1 MTTFPIGT
9 MVAGYRVRRIIGAG
23 GMGTIYAVDDPALP
37 RLDALKVLSA
47 ELSADPKFRAR
58 FIREADVAA
67 RLDHPNIVS
76 IYDRGETPDGQLWIA
91 MQYVDGSDAD
101 EAIRSGTMTPRRAVH
116 LITQVA
122 DALDYAHA
130 HRVLHRDLKPANF
143 LLTGPAG
150 PDERAL
156 LADFGI
162 ARAIDDAGLTGTNM
176 VMATM
181 AYAAPEAL
189 SGQQVDYR
197 ADLYSLGCALYHLLT
212 GEVPYADTAGGAAQ
226 AAAHLRRPPPQVG
239 GPTPALGRAFDP
251 VIATA
256 MAKDPA
262 ARFPSGRALAAA
274 ARHALQEYELVV
286 TPRAAFSASADGPAT
301 PTRRRRG
308 KLIAIGTAAGVL
320 LAGGVTA
327 GVLLGGNDTP
337 TNPVGTGPATEAVP
351 TVAADE
357 LPRLMVS
364 ADQVTAATGVP
375 AKKDD
380 EPFTDFLKASNDA
393 CAGTVYP
400 LQKSTYNNSAA
411 TDQYGELFADTT
423 PTKRALTV
431 QAVVQFPSPD
441 LAARHVARQ
450 RTLWQQCAYK
460 SVGVRGSAG
469 EPDYNWLISA
479 VSPGDIVTA
488 TGTVDT
494 NNRIYQHAVTSVNNV
509 VVDVLAYVKEKPDA
523 ALTILNDIAEKIP
536 H

>member
-1 MTTFPIGT
+1 MTTFPIGSV
-9 MVAGYRVRRIIGAG
+9 VAGYRVRRIIGAG

-91 MQYVDGSDAD
+91 MQFVDGIDAD
-101 EAIRSGTMTPRRAVH
+101 AAIRSGTMTPRRAVH
-116 LITQVA
+116 LIAQVA

-162 ARAIDDAGLTGTNM
+162 ARAVDDAGLTGTNM

-181 AYAAPEAL
+181 AYAAPEVL
-189 SGQQVDYR
+189 SGQQIDYR
-197 ADLYSLGCALYHLLT
+197 ADLYSLGCALYHLLS

-239 GPTPALGRAFDP
+239 GPDRALGQAFDS

-286 TPRAAFSASADGPAT
+286 TPRSAFGASADGAAAP
-301 PTRRRRG
+301 PRRRRG
-308 KLIAIGTAAGVL
+308 KLIAFGTAVGVL
-320 LAGGVTA
+320 VAGGVTA
-327 GVLLGGNDTP
+327 GVILGGKDSP
-337 TNPVGTGPATEAVP
+337 TDPSGTGPNIEAVP
-351 TVAADE
+351 TVSADE
-357 LPRLMVS
+357 LPGLMVS
-364 ADQVTAATGVP
+364 VDEVTAATGVP
-375 AKKDD
+375 AKRNG
-380 EPFTDFLKASNDA
+380 EPLTELVKEGNDS
-393 CAGTVYP
+393 CVGTVFP
-400 LQKSTYNNSAA
+400 LQKASYNNSGA
-411 TDQYGELFADTT
+411 TDQYGENFADTT
-423 PTKRALTV
+423 PEQRAVTI
-431 QAVVQFPSPD
+431 ASVVEFPSPQ
-441 LAARHVARQ
+441 LADRHVARQ

-460 SVGVRGSAG
+460 SAGVSGSG
-469 EPDYNWLISA
+469 GDPGYNWLISA
-479 VSPGDIVTA
+479 VTPGDIVTSTA
-488 TGTVDT
+488 TVDT
-494 NNRIYQHAVTSVNNV
+494 NNRTYQHALTSVNNI
-509 VVDVLAYVKEKPDA
+509 VVDVLAYVGQKPDA
-523 ALTILNDIAEKIP
+523 AVTVLRAITKKVP